1 MSASAIVL
9 NRKHASTNQ
18 DREKVST
25 VILRSEIHQTD
36 VNDAK
41 LYDIYGIRGISEL
54 LSVNK
59 SLWIRRVFKQ
69 KIHAWN
75 AVSMDYRYL
84 TRSPAVARIAD
95 CTGCQWFSRS
105 SRVDDF
111 HLIWQGI
118 WHVLLVINSNLGPIS
133 HRVRDMASFPSNFLP
148 PLFSRQ
154 FENVFL
160 ALDRWN
166 FAWSCLRHIANYLC
180 QKFSYDLTLSHNTFV
195 TDRWTDD
202 YRANSSTVT

>member
-69 KIHAWN
+69 KIHA
-75 AVSMDYRYL
+75 
-84 TRSPAVARIAD
+84 
-95 CTGCQWFSRS
+95 
-105 SRVDDF
+105 
-111 HLIWQGI
+111 
-118 WHVLLVINSNLGPIS
+118 
-133 HRVRDMASFPSNFLP
+133 
-148 PLFSRQ
+148 
-154 FENVFL
+154 
-160 ALDRWN
+160 
-166 FAWSCLRHIANYLC
+166 
-180 QKFSYDLTLSHNTFV
+180 
-195 TDRWTDD
+195 
-202 YRANSSTVT
+202 